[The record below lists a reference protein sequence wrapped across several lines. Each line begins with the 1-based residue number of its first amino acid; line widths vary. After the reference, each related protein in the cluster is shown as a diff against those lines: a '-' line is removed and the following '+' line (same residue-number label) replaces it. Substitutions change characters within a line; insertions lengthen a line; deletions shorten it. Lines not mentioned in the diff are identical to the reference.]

1 MGRKK
6 DFGLGGLKT
15 DRRSLKE
22 TTRMERK
29 KDFGP
34 IGMKRERLLKL
45 KHINWDEE
53 GYVIKIETYKDGKLV
68 K

>member
-1 MGRKK
+1 
-6 DFGLGGLKT
+6 
-15 DRRSLKE
+15 
-22 TTRMERK
+22 MERK